1 MGMIDYFKPIPSMSC
16 AEVRRFLLEH
26 DPEDFNLLDVRQP
39 KEYEQGHLPGATLI
53 PVNTLPDRLAEFDPK
68 QPTITYCAAGPR
80 SRSAAANLIHAGFER
95 VYVMDGGIRAW
106 EGITAEGDPASQLA
120 YFSSARNAVEY
131 LALAWLLEDGSRAFY
146 AAAAEQLEDVAESSF
161 LRQMVAA
168 EDHHKATLAAAYREL
183 TGELPGK
190 TFPRPILESPP
201 EEQYV
206 EGGLALSD
214 VLAWLKGKPATAI
227 IEFAIGME
235 ANAYDHYL
243 LLRRKIDNETAR
255 GIFSILADEERN
267 HLRTLTNRLDRF
279 LEGN

>member
-1 MGMIDYFKPIPSMSC
+1 MGLIDYFKPIPTMSC
-16 AEVRRFLLEH
+16 NEVRRFLLEH
-26 DPEDFNLLDVRQP
+26 DPEDFNLVDVRQP

-53 PVNTLPDRLAEFDPK
+53 PVNTLPDRLAELDPG

-106 EGITAEGDPASQLA
+106 EGVTAEGDPASQLA
-120 YFSSARNAVEY
+120 YFSTARNPLEY

-146 AAAAEQLEDVAESSF
+146 AAAAEQIEDVAESSF

-168 EDHHKATLAAAYREL
+168 EEHHKATLASAYHEL
-183 TGELPGK
+183 TGQRPDAS
-190 TFPRPILESPP
+190 FPETVLESPP

-206 EGGLALSD
+206 EGGLALSE
-214 VLAWLKGKPATAI
+214 VLAWLKGKTATAI

-243 LLRRKIDNETAR
+243 LLRKEIEDETAR
-255 GIFSILADEERN
+255 GIFSMLAEEERH
-267 HLRTLTNRLDRF
+267 HLRTLCGRLDHV